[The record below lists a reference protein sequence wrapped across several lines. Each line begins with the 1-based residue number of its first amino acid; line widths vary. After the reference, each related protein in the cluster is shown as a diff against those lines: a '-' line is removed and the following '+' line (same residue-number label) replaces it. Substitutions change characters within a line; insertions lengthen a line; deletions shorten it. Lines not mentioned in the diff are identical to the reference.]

1 MNSEERARRAE
12 ELKRSMREQSE
23 RRRAEWAAGRVSL
36 GGVGRFAGINDP
48 VLRDSY
54 RDAARDLLDRNRH
67 RLVEFALPIFFLQ
80 RHALELTLKDAI
92 STIEE
97 HTYLAANRA
106 GARPKA
112 PWGHDLAE
120 LLNKLKAALAS
131 ENDAR
136 QDLGTLPTLVQRLHA
151 QDEEG
156 TWARY
161 RDDNARAEL
170 DLEAAQSDLEQVF
183 RDLFA
188 HDNAPDSE
196 FGWITE
202 YAYLIHE
209 MIVREEL
216 ASGSD

>member
-1 MNSEERARRAE
+1 MNSKERAGRLE

-36 GGVGRFAGINDP
+36 GGTGMFAGINDP

-80 RHALELTLKDAI
+80 RHALELALKEAI
-92 STIEE
+92 STVDE
-97 HTYLAANRA
+97 HNYLAASRA
-106 GARPKA
+106 GCAPRA
-112 PWGHDLAE
+112 PWGHDLAD
-120 LLNKLKAALAS
+120 LLNELKDALTRA
-131 ENDAR
+131 NDTL
-136 QDLGTLPTLVQRLHA
+136 QDLGALPTLVQRLQA
-151 QDEEG
+151 QDEAG

-161 RDDNARAEL
+161 RDNNARAEL
-170 DLEAAQSDLEQVF
+170 DLEMAQTDLERVF
-183 RDLFA
+183 REMFA
-188 HDNAPDSE
+188 HDHASDAP

-202 YAYLIHE
+202 YAYMIHE
-209 MIVREEL
+209 FIVREEL